1 MYPARAAAPTAAD
14 GLNYLLPVVVEG
26 TRFAKSLHTESLRL
40 NSQPTNHRAGK
51 AEMLTRVCLQIITR
65 S

>member
-1 MYPARAAAPTAAD
+1 MYPARAAAPMAAD

-51 AEMLTRVCLQIITR
+51 AEMLT

>member
-26 TRFAKSLHTESLRL
+26 TQVRQK
-40 NSQPTNHRAGK
+40 PPHREPS
-51 AEMLTRVCLQIITR
+51 AE
-65 S
+65 